1 MVDKYF
7 SILLSSWTVILGSEE
22 VKLISMGFPLGG
34 PALKVLVSTL
44 IPGIAEVSFLISEI
58 IVSAFLLLSQS
69 LNSISINPI
78 ISGELSCL
86 FSKFPDFV

>member
-1 MVDKYF
+1 M
-7 SILLSSWTVILGSEE
+7 ILGSEE

-44 IPGIAEVSFLISEI
+44 IPGITEVSFLISEI

-69 LNSISINPI
+69 
-78 ISGELSCL
+78 
-86 FSKFPDFV
+86 

>member
-1 MVDKYF
+1 MLERYF
-7 SILLSSWTVILGSEE
+7 SILFNSWTVILGSKE
-22 VKLISMGFPLGG
+22 VKFISIGLPLGG

-44 IPGIAEVSFLISEI
+44 IPGIVDVSFLNSEI

-69 LNSISINPI
+69 LNSISIKPI

-86 FSKFPDFV
+86 LETFPDVV

>member
-1 MVDKYF
+1 MLDRYF

-44 IPGIAEVSFLISEI
+44 IPGITEVSYLISEI

-86 FSKFPDFV
+86 FSTFPDVV